1 MITLNVNIDHVATVR
16 NARGGIEPDPVTAA
30 LIAENAGASGI
41 VCHLREDRR
50 HINDRDLKL
59 LKELVQTKLDLEMGA
74 NEEIIKIAL
83 QTLPNLVTIVPENRR
98 ELTTEG
104 GLNVQADIARFN
116 KLVNKMHEKT
126 IEVSFFIEPEP
137 VQIDAVV
144 ETGADMVEF
153 HTGTYANCN
162 TEISMLKEFDKV
174 RNACKYAKDA
184 GLKIAAG
191 HGLNYHNTK
200 LIASIPQINELSIGH
215 SIISRAVFTGLE
227 QAVKDMISLINYS
240 VIESRN

>member
-16 NARGGIEPDPVTAA
+16 NARGGVEPDPVTAA

-74 NEEIIKIAL
+74 NDEIIKIAL
-83 QTLPNLVTIVPENRR
+83 KTLPNLVTIVPENRM

-104 GLNVQADIARFN
+104 GLNVNADIPRFTE
-116 KLVNKMHEKT
+116 LVKQMHDKC
-126 IEVSFFIEPEP
+126 IEVSFFIEPEF
-137 VQIDAVV
+137 VQIDAAVK
-144 ETGADMVEF
+144 TGADMVEF
-153 HTGTYANCN
+153 HTGTYANCKN
-162 TEISMLKEFDKV
+162 ETAIQKEFDKIKV
-174 RNACKYAKDA
+174 ACKYANDA

-200 LIASIPQINELSIGH
+200 LIATIKEINELSIGH

-227 QAVKDMISLINYS
+227 QAVKDMLNLINYS

>member
-83 QTLPNLVTIVPENRR
+83 KTKPNLVTIVPENRM

-104 GLNVQADIARFN
+104 GLNVKADIARFT
-116 KLVNKMHEKT
+116 KLVNKMHDKT
-126 IEVSFFIEPEP
+126 IEVSFFIEPEFIH
-137 VQIDAVV
+137 IDAAV

-153 HTGTYANCN
+153 HTGTYANCK
-162 TEISMLKEFDKV
+162 TEISTKKEFDKV
-174 RNACKYAKDA
+174 RDACKYAKDA

-200 LIASIPQINELSIGH
+200 LIASIQQINELSIGH

-227 QAVKDMISLINYS
+227 QAVKDMINLINYS
-240 VIESRN
+240 VIESKS